1 MNNEISNELNDT
13 EMFKLVIRN
22 MASSLGIKPDDLMN
36 NPNHAKRVKEA
47 IIQIKKKQRDNI
59 SASSLWNL
67 ISN

>member
-22 MASSLGIKPDDLMN
+22 MSSSLGIKPDDLMT
-36 NPNHAKRVKEA
+36 NPNHAKRVKES
-47 IIQIKKKQRDNI
+47 IIQIKKKQRENI
-59 SASSLWNL
+59 SSSSLWNL

>member
-1 MNNEISNELNDT
+1 MNDETSNKLNDT

-22 MASSLGIKPDDLMN
+22 MSSSLGIKPDNLMA
-36 NPNHAKRVKEA
+36 NPNHAKRIKES
-47 IIQIKKKQRDNI
+47 IIQIKKKQRENI